1 MEGRVWRGEFRRSGA
16 GRIDFD
22 RRQFPEHSR
31 TTAPEACSGSV
42 LLCLIS
48 AQNEPKRSRVLNLD
62 PCSFAR
68 KAKWRP
74 KSERWLKG
82 TRKTTGKRFTASIS
96 SPLADS
102 GTSHTTKKAAENV
115 PRRGYNFYIQ
125 LEATPAIMPPTQ
137 YWEIIAD
144 NFSTAG
150 WSWGYRSVVTRD
162 GWRLVVDAGS

>member
-1 MEGRVWRGEFRRSGA
+1 MATQIGDVAKRNAQSN
-16 GRIDFD
+16 
-22 RRQFPEHSR
+22 RQKIP
-31 TTAPEACSGSV
+31 
-42 LLCLIS
+42 
-48 AQNEPKRSRVLNLD
+48 
-62 PCSFAR
+62 
-68 KAKWRP
+68 
-74 KSERWLKG
+74 
-82 TRKTTGKRFTASIS
+82 ASIS
-96 SPLADS
+96 SPLPDS
-102 GTSHTTKKAAENV
+102 GTSHTTEKAAENV